1 MANYTAAQMKAG
13 ALGEVLNAGQQYEF
27 TLTTPAY
34 TSQSVY
40 FGAASFV
47 VDSSTFTNANLQG
60 SSTNTKVGALEEGAI
75 PLSNVVAGIT
85 VNGTFLF
92 DVEGDLQGS
101 SAQISL
107 TSTAGT
113 ITSAL
118 VVRGGRDFTSGD
130 GITISQNDLQAAGFA
145 NANAS
150 QQIDVFPDHIR
161 GEYVSSNM
169 TGSFGGVGATGII
182 LSGLNLRS
190 SATGGTGGTVATL
203 LNQAPSSQT
212 GGGSLATFDL
222 VVDLSGGVIAPAN
235 TFTGTITGGEDGTPG
250 VYTGVVSTTDGDGV
264 NLRLDV
270 TTITNGIFKA
280 AQSFDTFSAVTAT
293 KDGVTGA
300 LATSSA
306 TGVGATVVITT
317 LAGVVSQ
324 VVISTQGSGYVVA
337 ETLTVSQAAMDADLG
352 IGTVD
357 ADLVITIAPKD
368 LGSSVQTVTSATG
381 GDLYE
386 VGDTITVRNDL
397 IGDTTT
403 DLVIGVRAAD
413 LTPTLASITIG
424 DNNGSGYASGD
435 QLTFSGAASPGGATD
450 IVLTL
455 IDGYFTSGPTLGWI
469 ISNRGFAFTLPQ
481 SVGAAVV
488 AFNFTPTTLIP
499 ANSYL
504 IKSTGHFTLNI
515 T

>member
-1 MANYTAAQMKAG
+1 MANYTAAQMTAG

-40 FGAASFV
+40 FGAATFMT
-47 VDSSTFTNANLQG
+47 DSSTFTNANLQG
-60 SSTNTKVGALEEGAI
+60 SSTNPIVGALEEGAI

-92 DVEGDLQGS
+92 DVVGDLQGS

-107 TSTAGT
+107 TSTAGV

-145 NANAS
+145 NADAS

-169 TGSFGGVGATGII
+169 TGSFGGVGATGVI

-222 VVDLSGGVIAPAN
+222 VVDLSGGVISPAQ
-235 TFTGTITGGEDGTPG
+235 TLAGTPTGGEDGTPG
-250 VYTGVVSTTDGDGV
+250 VYTGVATTSPNGES
-264 NLRLDV
+264 LTLDV
-270 TTITNGIFKA
+270 TTITTGVFKA
-280 AQSFDTFSAVTAT
+280 AQSFDTFTTVNAA

-300 LATSSA
+300 LATTSA
-306 TGVGATVVITT
+306 TGVGATVVITA

-324 VVISTQGSGYVVA
+324 VVISAQGSGYVVA
-337 ETLTVSQAAMDADLG
+337 ETLTVSQAAMDADG
-352 IGTVD
+352 AIGVVD

-368 LGSSVQTVTSATG
+368 LGSSVQTVVSADAGT
-381 GDLYE
+381 LYE
-386 VGDTITVRNDL
+386 VGDVITVAREL
-397 IGDTTT
+397 IGGTTT
-403 DLVIGVRAAD
+403 NLTIGVRPAD

-424 DNNGSGYASGD
+424 DNNGSGYDVGD
-435 QLTFSGAASPGGATD
+435 QLTFSGAASPGGATA

-455 IDGYFTSGPTLGWI
+455 IDQFFTSGPTLGWI

>member
-1 MANYTAAQMKAG
+1 MADYTAAQMTAG
-13 ALGEVLNAGQQYEF
+13 VLGEVLNAGQQYEF

-40 FGAASFV
+40 FGSATFMT
-47 VDSSTFTNANLQG
+47 DSSTTTNANLQG
-60 SSTNTKVGALEEGAI
+60 SSTNPIVGALEEGAI

-130 GITISQNDLQAAGFA
+130 GITISQNDLQAAGFS

-169 TGSFGGVGATGII
+169 TGSFGGVGATGVI
-182 LSGLNLRS
+182 LSGLNLTG

-222 VVDLSGGVIAPAN
+222 VVDLSGGAIAPAQ
-235 TFTGTITGGEDGTPG
+235 TLAGTTTGGEDGTPG
-250 VYTGVVSTTDGDGV
+250 VYAGVATTSDGDGV
-264 NLRLDV
+264 GLTLNV
-270 TTITNGIFKA
+270 TTTTTGVFKA
-280 AQSFDTFSAVTAT
+280 AQSFDTFSAVNAT
-293 KDGVTGA
+293 VDGVTGA
-300 LATSSA
+300 LATTSA
-306 TGVGATVVITT
+306 TGVNATVVITT

-324 VVISTQGSGYVVA
+324 VVISAQGSGYVVA
-337 ETLTVSQAAMDADLG
+337 ENLTVSQAAMDVDGA

-357 ADLVITIAPKD
+357 ANLVITIAPKD
-368 LGSSVQTVTSATG
+368 LGSSTQTVVSADAGT
-381 GDLYE
+381 LYE
-386 VGDTITVRNDL
+386 VGDVITVQKEL
-397 IGDTTT
+397 IGGTTT
-403 DLVIGVRAAD
+403 NLTLPVVTAD

-424 DNNGSGYASGD
+424 DNNGSGYDVGD
-435 QLTFSGAASPGGATD
+435 QLTFSGGASPGGATA

-455 IDGYFTSGPTLGWI
+455 IDGYFTSAPTLGWV

-481 SVGAAVV
+481 NVGVAVD
-488 AFNFTPTTLIP
+488 AFFFTPTATIP